1 MELHQCASAMK
12 DGVESNAVHQYA
24 VMTVTRL
31 EATVVCQESVNVTIA
46 GQGRTVMTSC
56 AHHNVVL

>member
-12 DGVESNAVHQYA
+12 DGVESSAVHQYA

-31 EATVVCQESVNVTIA
+31 EVTVVYQESVNVMMA
-46 GQGRTVMTSC
+46 GQERTVVTSC
-56 AHHNVVL
+56 AHHSVVL